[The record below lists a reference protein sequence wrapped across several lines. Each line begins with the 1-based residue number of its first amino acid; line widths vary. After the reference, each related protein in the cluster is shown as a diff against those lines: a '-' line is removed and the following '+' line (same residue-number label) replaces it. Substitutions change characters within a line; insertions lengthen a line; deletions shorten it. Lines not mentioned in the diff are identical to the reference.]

1 MEEIIIRVGKDGKI
15 NLNVEGVKGSSC
27 KDLTKAMEKAFG
39 AVEQSKSTSE
49 MYEQEATIDVGQEVG
64 GGSNGEY

>member
-27 KDLTKAMEKAFG
+27 KDL
-39 AVEQSKSTSE
+39 
-49 MYEQEATIDVGQEVG
+49 
-64 GGSNGEY
+64 